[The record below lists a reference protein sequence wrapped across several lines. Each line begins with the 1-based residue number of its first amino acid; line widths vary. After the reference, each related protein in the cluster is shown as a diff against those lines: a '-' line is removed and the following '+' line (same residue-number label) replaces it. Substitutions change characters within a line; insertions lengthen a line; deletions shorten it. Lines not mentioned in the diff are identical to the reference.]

1 MKTSALLLLVSLV
14 ASPAMF
20 AGEFGLSVD
29 PSFPHPC
36 KREAS
41 RSLNYCT
48 TAAVVQDL
56 RGHFI
61 SGRRFGIKA
70 VEMAVLSASI
80 SLSADALATFNEGI
94 VAICLSESP
103 HDFDAF
109 KRFLYYLPY
118 SSLRVRL
125 VSELPVAQRPAIRAR
140 LREALSALPRSVA
153 DAAIRA
159 YKPELFEAGDRD
171 QCHEALKRVGRAMT
185 IDARIS
191 DVDIQAEIDLYEK
204 VKGPM
209 PYPSPG
215 TACEL
220 FGFQE
225 AAHAALEERRKKR
238 AR

>member
-1 MKTSALLLLVSLV
+1 MKVSALLLLVSLV

-20 AGEFGLSVD
+20 AGEHGLSVD

-36 KREAS
+36 KREVS

-61 SGRRFGIKA
+61 SGKRFRIKA
-70 VEMAVLSASI
+70 VEMAVLSGRI

-109 KRFLYYLPY
+109 KTFLHYLPY

-125 VSELPVAQRPAIRAR
+125 ASELPVAQRPAIRAR
-140 LREALSALPRSVA
+140 LREALSALPRSVG

-159 YKPELFEAGDRD
+159 YKRELSEAGDRD
-171 QCHEALKRVGRAMT
+171 KCDDAVKRVGRAMA

-191 DVDIQAEIDLYEK
+191 DSDIQAEIDLYEK

-215 TACEL
+215 TACAL
-220 FGFQE
+220 FGFQD
-225 AAHAALEERRKKR
+225 AAHAALQQRRRK
-238 AR
+238 